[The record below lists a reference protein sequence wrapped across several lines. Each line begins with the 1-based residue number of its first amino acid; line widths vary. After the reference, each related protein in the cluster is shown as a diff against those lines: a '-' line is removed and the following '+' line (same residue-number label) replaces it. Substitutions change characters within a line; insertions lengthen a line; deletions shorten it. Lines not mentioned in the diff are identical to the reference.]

1 MGSNMHSR
9 CLTKCRVQK
18 DASPRV
24 TLHIKMAAK
33 KNRQEMVG
41 GEKEL
46 GAEMRPGFPDIPPS
60 QSIFF
65 P

>member
-1 MGSNMHSR
+1 MPP
-9 CLTKCRVQK
+9 
-18 DASPRV
+18 PRV